1 VKRILFCLLLLS
13 GISSAQTVSYAN
25 AVDVQTACLKVM
37 ADIRIA
43 DNWGLL
49 NNDGQGCLNTYLS
62 YVEGGK
68 DAELKRFLADEAK
81 IAALD
86 TKQQAQG
93 NHLDQIGGALGTTQA
108 QMNQATANFLDA
120 FPCVIIGL
128 KVVTIGT
135 AKPYV
140 QFNTPTNTC
149 TAQAAWSG
157 QTGLRST
164 PRIAFNGTIIGVYD
178 PTPKGAFT
186 FTVPDSAPIHGTY
199 QVFTYDSGGVKQPVR
214 QIEY

>member
-1 VKRILFCLLLLS
+1 MTGRDALTPTFRS
-13 GISSAQTVSYAN
+13 WQG
-25 AVDVQTACLKVM
+25 
-37 ADIRIA
+37 
-43 DNWGLL
+43 
-49 NNDGQGCLNTYLS
+49 GQGRGT
-62 YVEGGK
+62 E
-68 DAELKRFLADEAK
+68 KRFLADEAK
-81 IAALD
+81 IGALD

-93 NHLDQIGGALGTTQA
+93 NQLDQISGALGTTQS
-108 QMNQATANFLDA
+108 QMNQMTASFLDA

-149 TAQAAWSG
+149 TAEAAWSG

-164 PRIAFNGTIIGVYD
+164 PRTPFAGTLIGVYD
-178 PTPKGAFT
+178 RTQKGAFT
-186 FTVPDSAPIHGTY
+186 FTVPDSAPAHGTY